1 MRRCPTSREIACL
14 MDGTAGESE
23 RTRLKAHLEGCTACR
38 RLCEYL
44 SDMHHAALDGRLPVV
59 TGTEASAAFRCIAGD
74 GARPRRVE
82 VNPAADRLSLF
93 FAGLLDAEQ
102 AARLLMEGAL
112 LAGQKGGL
120 PDRTT
125 REEAAQALCAL
136 RCEAA
141 ILRGT
146 CAALDEEALLEEAIS
161 AGWFVTGAGMPLK
174 HLGRL
179 LASHGMAVERYFH
192 ADVEVLRHALDRG
205 YALMAAVDAG
215 ELRPRSRLAILF
227 ERIEDCVA
235 KIPDHCLLVTGV
247 TRTAAGEVV
256 VVTDPAGAARRREI
270 PVADF
275 LEAWED
281 SDFFL
286 LAAKAQSA

>member
-1 MRRCPTSREIACL
+1 

-23 RTRLKAHLEGCTACR
+23 RERLKAHLEGCAACR

-44 SDMHHAALDGRLPVV
+44 SDMNHAASDDRLPLV
-59 TGTEASAAFRCIAGD
+59 TGTETAAAFRCIAGV
-74 GARPRRVE
+74 GARPRSVE
-82 VNPAADRLSLF
+82 MPPAVDRLSQF
-93 FAGLLDAEQ
+93 FAGLLDAGQ

-112 LAGQKGGL
+112 MAGQKGGL

-125 REEAAQALCAL
+125 REEATQALCAL

-141 ILRGT
+141 ILRSAG
-146 CAALDEEALLEEAIS
+146 AVVAEEALLEEAIA

-174 HLGRL
+174 YLGKL
-179 LASHGMAVERYFH
+179 LARHGMAVERYLH

-205 YALMAAVDAG
+205 YALMVAVDAG
-215 ELRPRSRLAILF
+215 ELRRRSRLASLL
-227 ERIEDCVA
+227 ERMEDCVA

-247 TRTAAGEVV
+247 TRTGAGEVV
-256 VVTDPAGAARRREI
+256 VVTDPAGATRRREI

-286 LAAKAQSA
+286 LAAKVRSA